1 MENHIWNKVNLN
13 KMEKESKSE
22 KLKGKVLLWKI
33 DILAFDLRNLNWI
46 TVGFFLHFLIHK
58 IK

>member
-1 MENHIWNKVNLN
+1 
-13 KMEKESKSE
+13 MEKESE

-33 DILAFDLRNLNWI
+33 DILAFDLRILNWI
-46 TVGFFLHFLIHK
+46 TVGFFLNFLIHE

>member
-1 MENHIWNKVNLN
+1 
-13 KMEKESKSE
+13 MEKESKSE

-46 TVGFFLHFLIHK
+46 TVGFSLHFLIHE